1 MDRRRILIAEK
12 DGARLESLAWLF
24 LKEGFRVTG
33 VDNRFDALRDMLVEK
48 PDLVILDL
56 DADAS
61 ASCAREVVA
70 RMQDDDVL
78 RAIPTIVL
86 LASSASL
93 VGQQPLPGA
102 TILLKPCSHSVLLAT
117 AERLLLPDLF
127 DLHRAMPIPKTPTA

>member
-117 AERLLLPDLF
+117 AERLLLPDLL
-127 DLHRAMPIPKTPTA
+127 DLRRAMPIPKAPTA